1 MSLACSYLAFVLV
14 PIDLL
19 HLSCRVVIS
28 RYIPHRV
35 LGIVIDMPA

>member
-1 MSLACSYLAFVLV
+1 MPSACSYLAFVLV

-19 HLSCRVVIS
+19 HLSRGAVIS

-35 LGIVIDMPA
+35 LGIVVDMNA